1 MRRTVIAVAAAILV
15 LFGVVY
21 YLTQVKD
28 TTEVAVASSV
38 TATLAAPLASPT
50 PDPAVAL
57 ARWAGGVC
65 VARDGVG
72 ATLID
77 FGKDLTFDPN
87 SGVSAADQFQVQL
100 DAHLDEINASMEELG
115 AALGKVPVD
124 YAEASTILTQVQGS
138 GDELLKA
145 RDDTAKS
152 IAAVRAASD
161 PISLAAALVQ
171 AGISAKATFDAGK
184 EFISDL
190 DTATEPTRGEIG
202 DAFAAAPQCQ

>member
-1 MRRTVIAVAAAILV
+1 MRRTGIAVAAALAV
-15 LFGVVY
+15 LFGLVF
-21 YLTQVKD
+21 YLTQKSD
-28 TTEVAVASSV
+28 TADLAMTSSA
-38 TATLAAPLASPT
+38 TATLAPPAASPT

-100 DAHLDEINASMEELG
+100 NAHLDEINASMEELG

-124 YAEASTILTQVQGS
+124 YAELSTILTQVQGS

-145 RDDTAKS
+145 RDETAKF
-152 IAAVRAASD
+152 IAAARDAND
-161 PISLAAALVQ
+161 PISLVSALVQ
-171 AGISAKATFDAGK
+171 AGISAKVTFDAGK
-184 EFISDL
+184 KFISDL